1 MFLEFAGE
9 IFIYKLQGSSM
20 GSYVHSSA
28 NEPYA
33 LFGAWLSE
41 RCYVSGTLEVTT
53 EPAWN
58 DGQSLFSQLWAN
70 FVGELPEHQK
80 NQRISKLVQVVN
92 HDCWTVTLVHIA
104 RPNISSQSA
113 YSSTTL
119 QWDGCVC
126 LICTYGTVTNAL
138 PHQIMF
144 KWLKL
149 PHDLNS
155 HGGRESCIGSCSRP
169 DYCIETNAQIIGIS
183 LSPDH
188 HYLYVNCRLFQ
199 QQNDESGNKLDESEN
214 PEISNDMTLQ
224 VYNLSTYE
232 LVGVHVGHQ
241 AYSSSDYCFF
251 VYSDVADKLVA
262 R

>member
-1 MFLEFAGE
+1 MV
-9 IFIYKLQGSSM
+9 
-20 GSYVHSSA
+20 SYVHSNI

-33 LFGAWLSE
+33 SFGAWLSE
-41 RCYVSGTLEVTT
+41 RCYVSGTLEATT
-53 EPAWN
+53 EPAEN
-58 DGQSLFSQLWAN
+58 DGQSFFSQLWAN
-70 FVGELPEHQK
+70 YVGELPE
-80 NQRISKLVQVVN
+80 NQNIQRVSKLAQVVN
-92 HDCWTVTLVHIA
+92 HNGWSVTLVHVA
-104 RPNISSQSA
+104 RPNISSQST
-113 YSSTTL
+113 YTSTAL

-149 PHDLNS
+149 PHDLTS
-155 HGGRESCIGSCSRP
+155 RGGRESCMSKGHEQRSEMSSGDFGSCSRP
-169 DYCIETNAQIIGIS
+169 DHCIETNAHIIGIS

-188 HYLYVNCRLFQ
+188 QYLFVNCRLFQ
-199 QQNDESGNKLDESEN
+199 QQNDESGNNLDQSH
-214 PEISNDMTLQ
+214 PKISNDITLQ

-241 AYSSSDYCFF
+241 AFSSKYSSAFL
-251 VYSDVADKLVA
+251 YSDGVDKLVA

>member
-1 MFLEFAGE
+1 
-9 IFIYKLQGSSM
+9 M

-53 EPAWN
+53 KPAEN
-58 DGQSLFSQLWAN
+58 DDQSFFSQLWAN

-92 HDCWTVTLVHIA
+92 HDGWTVTLVHVA
-104 RPNISSQSA
+104 RPNISSQST
-113 YSSTTL
+113 YSSTAL
-119 QWDGCVC
+119 QRDDHVC

-155 HGGRESCIGSCSRP
+155 HGGRESCTSKGHEQRSEISSGDFGSCSRP
-169 DYCIETNAQIIGIS
+169 DYCIETDAQIIGIS

-188 HYLYVNCRLFQ
+188 QYLYVNCRLFQ

-214 PEISNDMTLQ
+214 PEISNDITLQ